1 MASQVQSHSSHWGAF
16 DAITDAGKLIEIRP
30 FAGDPDPSPLLGN
43 IRTGAQGPARI
54 AQPMV
59 RRGWL
64 EEGPG
69 PDARRGSDAWVP
81 VSWDEVTEILAGE
94 YQRVY
99 GDFGPQAVY
108 GGSYGWAS
116 AGRFHHAQ
124 SQLHRFLNALGG
136 YVRSVNTYS
145 NAAGDVILPRVAAP
159 MLTMTQRGT
168 DWALIAEH
176 TELVVAFGGIP
187 LKNTF
192 VSPGGATVHAIGGYL
207 RQMAERGAQFDLF
220 SPLRDDL
227 PEYTNATW
235 HPIAPGTDVAAMLA
249 LAYVL
254 IDEGLANRSFLDR
267 ATVGY
272 EQLRRYVLG
281 LDDGQPKDPAW
292 AAAICQIP
300 AGTLADLARRMA
312 GKRTFINTSW
322 SLQRAEFGEQAPWM
336 GVALAAILGQ
346 VGLPGGGYGFGY
358 GSMQSV
364 GMAPLKH
371 RLPVFPQGKNPVAD
385 FIPVARV
392 SDMLLHPGETF
403 AYNGEDHVYPEIK
416 LVAWAGGNPFHHH
429 QDLGRLRR
437 ALQQPD
443 TVVVHDPFWTGTAR
457 HADVV
462 LPSTVSLERNDIGAA
477 GNDPYLIAMRQAIQP
492 FACSRND
499 FDALGDIASA
509 LGAGETFTENRG
521 AEEWV
526 PFLYNHWRDGLPD
539 GHERFPEFE
548 EFWETGYLPLPD
560 MDEGIVLFAGLQASN
575 GKSSLT
581 SPSGRLELFSETIAS
596 FNYADCLGHP
606 AWYEP
611 KEWLGSPE
619 QAQYPLQLVANNPR
633 TRLHSQLDAGE
644 TSQQSKIQGREP
656 MRIHPLDAAPRGL
669 ADGDIVRLFNRRG
682 SCLAGVIV
690 SEDVRPGVVQLSTG
704 AWYDPLDPA
713 DPQSLCVHGNP
724 NVLTFDRG
732 TSSLAQGC
740 SGQHALVEVERWVG
754 ELPPIRAYQA
764 PPTVARED
772 VRARYQTSP
781 STSHFRAG
789 PLPEGSVTPS

>member
-1 MASQVQSHSSHWGAF
+1 MALQVQSHSSHWGAF
-16 DAITDAGKLIEIRP
+16 DAVTEAGKLIEIRS

-43 IRTGAQGPARI
+43 IRTGAQGAARI

-64 EEGPG
+64 EDGPG
-69 PDARRGSDAWVP
+69 PDARRGSDEWVG
-81 VSWDEVTEILAGE
+81 VSWDEATTLLADE
-94 YQRVY
+94 YRRVY
-99 GDFGPQAVY
+99 GEFGPQAVY

-145 NAAGDVILPRVAAP
+145 NAAGDVILARVAGP
-159 MLTMTQRGT
+159 MLGLLYRATE
-168 DWALIAEH
+168 WPVIAEH
-176 TELVVAFGGIP
+176 TDLVVAFGGIP
-187 LKNTF
+187 LKNSA
-192 VSPGGATVHAIGGYL
+192 VSPGGASVHVARTYL
-207 RQMAERGAQFDLF
+207 QQLAERGGQFELF

-227 PEYTNATW
+227 PAFTNATW

-254 IDEGLANRSFLDR
+254 IDEGLADR
-267 ATVGY
+267 AFLAQATAGFP
-272 EQLRRYVLG
+272 QLERYILG

-292 AAAICQIP
+292 AAAICEIP
-300 AGTLADLARRMA
+300 AETLANLARRMA
-312 GKRTFINTSW
+312 GQRTLVNVSW
-322 SLQRAEFGEQAPWM
+322 SLQRAEFGEQPPWM
-336 GVALAAILGQ
+336 GLALAAILGQ
-346 VGLPGGGYGFGY
+346 LGLPGGGYGFGY
-358 GSMQSV
+358 GSMQNV
-364 GMAPLKH
+364 GMPPLRH

-403 AYNGEDHVYPEIK
+403 AYDGEDRVYPEIK

-477 GNDPYLIAMRQAIQP
+477 GNDPYLIAMRQAVRP
-492 FACSRND
+492 FACSRHD
-499 FDALGDIASA
+499 YDALGDIASEC
-509 LGAGETFTENRG
+509 GAGEVFTENRC

-526 PFLYNHWRDGLPD
+526 PYLYNHWRDGLPD
-539 GHERFPEFE
+539 GRERFPEFDA
-548 EFWETGYLPLPD
+548 FWETGYLRLPD
-560 MDEGIVLFAGLQASN
+560 TEEGIVMFSGLRAGGDAALP
-575 GKSSLT
+575 T
-581 SPSGRLELFSETIAS
+581 PSGRIELYSETIAS

-611 KEWLGSPE
+611 QEWLGSLAR
-619 QAQYPLQLVANNPR
+619 AQYPLQLVANNPR

-644 TSQQSKIQGREP
+644 TSQASKIRGREP
-656 MRIHPLDAAPRGL
+656 MRIHPQDAAPRGL
-669 ADGDIVRLFNRRG
+669 QDGDIARLFNGRG

-690 SEDVRPGVVQLSTG
+690 SADVRPGVVQLSTG

-713 DPQSLCVHGNP
+713 DPRSLCVHGNP

-754 ELPPIRAYQA
+754 EVPPIRAYDA
-764 PPTVARED
+764 PPAIPRQD
-772 VRARYQTSP
+772 VRARS
-781 STSHFRAG
+781 
-789 PLPEGSVTPS
+789 

>member
-1 MASQVQSHSSHWGAF
+1 MALQVRSHSSHWGAF
-16 DAITDAGKLIEIRP
+16 DAITEAGKLVEIRP

-43 IRTGAQGPARI
+43 IRSGAQGAARI

-64 EEGPG
+64 EHGPG
-69 PDARRGSDAWVP
+69 PDERRGSDQWVA
-81 VSWDEVTEILAGE
+81 VSWDEVTTLLAQE
-94 YQRVY
+94 YRRVY
-99 GDFGPQAVY
+99 DEFGPTAVY

-145 NAAGDVILPRVAAP
+145 NAAGDVILAHVAAP
-159 MLTMTQRGT
+159 MLGMTQRAT
-168 DWALIAEH
+168 EWPVLAEH

-187 LKNTF
+187 IKNTS
-192 VSPGGATVHAIGGYL
+192 VSPGGATEHVADGYL
-207 RQMAERGAQFDLF
+207 RQMAERGAEFELF

-227 PEYTNATW
+227 PPSVNATW

-254 IDEGLANRSFLDR
+254 IDEGLADQKFLSESC
-267 ATVGY
+267 VGY
-272 EQLRRYVLG
+272 PELQRYICG
-281 LDDGQPKDPAW
+281 ETDGQPKNPTW
-292 AAAICQIP
+292 AEGICQIP
-300 AGTLADLARRMA
+300 AATLVELARRMA
-312 GKRTFINTSW
+312 RKRTFVNTSW

-336 GVALAAILGQ
+336 GLALAAILGQ
-346 VGLPGGGYGFGY
+346 IGLPGGGYGFGY

-364 GMAPLKH
+364 GTAPLKH
-371 RLPVFPQGKNPVAD
+371 RLPVFPQGKNPIRE

-429 QDLGRLRR
+429 QDIGRLRR
-437 ALQQPD
+437 ALTRPD

-457 HADVV
+457 QADVV
-462 LPSTVSLERNDIGAA
+462 LPSTISLERNDIGAA
-477 GNDPYLIAMRQAIQP
+477 GNDPWLIAMRQAVEP
-492 FACSRND
+492 FAQSRHD
-499 FDALGDIASA
+499 FDVLGDIA
-509 LGAGETFTENRG
+509 GELDRGEIFTENRT
-521 AEEWV
+521 AAEWV
-526 PFLYNHWRDGLPD
+526 PYLYNHWRDGLPD
-539 GHERFPEFE
+539 GHARFPEFD
-548 EFWETGYLPLPD
+548 EFWETGYLRLPD
-560 MDEGIVLFAGLQASN
+560 LEEGIVLFAGLRA
-575 GKSSLT
+575 GDEHGVPT
-581 SPSGRLELFSETIAS
+581 PSGKLELFSETIAG

-611 KEWLGSPE
+611 QEWLGADTPE
-619 QAQYPLQLVANNPR
+619 RAQYPLQLVANNPR

-644 TSQQSKIQGREP
+644 TSQASKIRGREP
-656 MRIHPLDAAPRGL
+656 MRIHPQDAAPRGL
-669 ADGDIVRLFNRRG
+669 RDGDVARLFNGRG

-724 NVLTFDRG
+724 NVLTLDKG

-740 SGQHALVEVERWVG
+740 SGQHALIEVARWEG
-754 ELPPIRAYQA
+754 DLPPIRAYDA
-764 PPTVARED
+764 PPAVARED
-772 VRARYQTSP
+772 VRARS
-781 STSHFRAG
+781 
-789 PLPEGSVTPS
+789 